1 MNPSLLI
8 WDFNGTI
15 LNDGHLLV
23 AVNNEMN
30 RKRGLPEIT
39 YDYYREH
46 FSHPPKPFYEK
57 QGYNFDNEDYGE
69 ISRIFLER
77 YEELQQEAELMP
89 HVIEILTWAKEQGIP
104 QIILSAHKQDMLERH
119 LQRLGIM
126 DFFSH
131 VSGESSHI
139 IGGKVERAKALAESG
154 AFDFSHAVL
163 IGDTD
168 HDFHAAQAMDA
179 ACILCSAGHQTV
191 ERLKATGAVV
201 ISDLSQIPHIIP
213 TVIRKDVSTWK
224 QKNYS
229 I

>member
-39 YDYYREH
+39 YDYYRQY

-57 QGYNFDNEDYGE
+57 QGYNFDHEDYAE
-69 ISRIFLER
+69 ISRVFLER
-77 YEELQQEAELMP
+77 YEELQQDAELMP
-89 HVIEILTWAKEQGIP
+89 HVMEVLNWANSQNIP
-104 QIILSAHKQDMLERH
+104 QIVLSAHKQDMLERH

-126 DFFSH
+126 HFFSH

-139 IGGKVERAKALAESG
+139 IGGKVERAKALAESD

-168 HDFHAAQAMDA
+168 HDFHAAEAMGA
-179 ACILCSAGHQTV
+179 ACILCSAGHQTI
-191 ERLKATGAVV
+191 ERLQATGATV
-201 ISDLSQIPHIIP
+201 IRDLSQIPNLLP
-213 TVIRKDVSTWK
+213 TVIRKDV
-224 QKNYS
+224 
-229 I
+229 